1 MESRIKRSRLRLQ
14 VTQSPTRGTGL
25 THRQEAL
32 RRDEASLVRCRTLG
46 FSRAR
51 LSCPWRSHSRRYWNV
66 SEFSGVN
73 QNTPPYLL
81 RPISL
86 RFVPRARA
94 GPWFIRH
101 KSFLMSHRL
110 LGWGGGPDAFCL
122 PLYRQNIS
130 WLLPT
135 LSHWAFCLLFPNL
148 LEEESGWDI
157 QEAIHH
163 SVRL

>member
-1 MESRIKRSRLRLQ
+1 MFTAPLAGDLVSHPGAQDWLTARRRS
-14 VTQSPTRGTGL
+14 VGTETSL
-25 THRQEAL
+25 ICCHR
-32 RRDEASLVRCRTLG
+32 LG

-51 LSCPWRSHSRRYWNV
+51 LSCPWWSHSRRYWNI

-110 LGWGGGPDAFCL
+110 LGWGGWSGCVLSA
-122 PLYRQNIS
+122 PLS
-130 WLLPT
+130 PEHLLVPPHPFT
-135 LSHWAFCLLFPNL
+135 LSFLLVVSKPFRGGEWMRYPG
-148 LEEESGWDI
+148 S
-157 QEAIHH
+157 
-163 SVRL
+163 SSPFS